1 MGENPSFSFWNTQWQ
16 EKFSERVRHIR
27 ANPQVDYWDKRA
39 RDFSAMR
46 KSNGYDYGRKV
57 YRALRSVLDADS
69 AMLDIGAGPGSFVIP
84 FAEHI
89 KFVTAVE
96 PSHEMANL
104 LRENAAEADIDNYAL
119 IEEIMQDLPIG
130 GELDSAF
137 DLVTVSLVFW
147 MYEDVWP
154 LISQMEAYSSKYCAI
169 IAEIPDHKNPR
180 SASCCDVEEFQ
191 ILYNMLISQGRF
203 ANVSV
208 VDYRCE
214 RSVEDE
220 LQYRKLAYEQ
230 YAGDL
235 TLAAQEKLRREVLA
249 EARDGLCTVAT
260 RSAVIWWDRRDVVSS
275 SYGS

>member
-1 MGENPSFSFWNTQWQ
+1 
-16 EKFSERVRHIR
+16 
-27 ANPQVDYWDKRA
+27 
-39 RDFSAMR
+39 
-46 KSNGYDYGRKV
+46 
-57 YRALRSVLDADS
+57 
-69 AMLDIGAGPGSFVIP
+69 
-84 FAEHI
+84 
-89 KFVTAVE
+89 
-96 PSHEMANL
+96 
-104 LRENAAEADIDNYAL
+104 
-119 IEEIMQDLPIG
+119 MQDLPIG

-235 TLAAQEKLRREVLA
+235 TPAAQEKLRREVLA

-260 RSAVIWWDRRDVVSS
+260 RSAVIWWDRRDIVS
-275 SYGS
+275 